1 MKPFSQIE
9 YVRPDLEGM
18 LARLDE
24 LTAQAA
30 NARAEKSFWRFV
42 MNVTSCASSL

>member
-30 NARAEKSFWRFV
+30 NA
-42 MNVTSCASSL
+42 ASGEELLAVCDECD